1 MLTVERF
8 KRAREALQGIL
19 LDTSL
24 IHSKYFSQLCGNQ
37 VYFKPEN
44 LQVTGAYKVR
54 GAFTKV
60 SMLSEEEKA
69 RGLVTASAGNHAQG
83 VAYAARTAGVEAT
96 IVMPTTTPL
105 VKVNSTKEYGAHVL
119 LHGGCYDESFSEAL
133 RLAEDKGMTLV
144 HPFNDLD
151 VALGQGTIAYEIFK
165 DLPDV
170 DIILV
175 PVGGGGLATGVSTLA
190 KLLNPHVQVYGVEP
204 CGAACVAAS
213 LEAGHV
219 VTLDLMY
226 SSKALFEA
234 SEKSLWLSGKRQ

>member
-69 RGLVTASAGNHAQG
+69 RG
-83 VAYAARTAGVEAT
+83 
-96 IVMPTTTPL
+96 
-105 VKVNSTKEYGAHVL
+105 
-119 LHGGCYDESFSEAL
+119 
-133 RLAEDKGMTLV
+133 
-144 HPFNDLD
+144 
-151 VALGQGTIAYEIFK
+151 
-165 DLPDV
+165 
-170 DIILV
+170 
-175 PVGGGGLATGVSTLA
+175 
-190 KLLNPHVQVYGVEP
+190 
-204 CGAACVAAS
+204 
-213 LEAGHV
+213 
-219 VTLDLMY
+219 
-226 SSKALFEA
+226 
-234 SEKSLWLSGKRQ
+234 W